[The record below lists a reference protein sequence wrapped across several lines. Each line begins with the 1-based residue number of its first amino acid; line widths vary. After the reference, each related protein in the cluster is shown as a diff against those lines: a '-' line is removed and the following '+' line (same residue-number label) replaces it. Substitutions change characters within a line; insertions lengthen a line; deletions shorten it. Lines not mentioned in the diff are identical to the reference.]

1 MRLNKP
7 TNTSDMPIPTP
18 TPNEEKSDFIA
29 RCMSDEK
36 MISEY
41 PEGKQRL
48 AICQT
53 SFTSKSEAK

>member
-1 MRLNKP
+1 
-7 TNTSDMPIPTP
+7 MPIPQP

-29 RCMSDEK
+29 RCMSDDK

-41 PEGKQRL
+41 PEASQRL

-53 SFTSKSEAK
+53 SFKSKTEAK